1 MKEKLILLVA
11 LLLVALVAVGCGEP
25 EESAEDY
32 NNKSIAVEEKDTEP
46 QKVLI
51 EGAGQE
57 ILELTEGI
65 SYFTIVE
72 NIEVYEQ
79 GDKKWAVVKT
89 GEIKD
94 YDDGGWCKEIAKLV
108 ILNAYK
114 NVAYLDEVLVTNTD
128 GIQIASERNWLPKE
142 E

>member
-1 MKEKLILLVA
+1 MKKKLTLLVA
-11 LLLVALVAVGCGEP
+11 LLLVAFVAVGCGEN
-25 EESAEDY
+25 EESTDNYSNESAV
-32 NNKSIAVEEKDTEP
+32 VEEKDTEP
-46 QKVLI
+46 QKALI

-72 NIEVYEQ
+72 SIEVYEQ

-114 NVAYLDEVLVTNTD
+114 NVAYLDEVFVTNAD
-128 GIQIASERNWLPKE
+128 GIQIASERNWLSKE
-142 E
+142 